1 MNNLIKLG
9 KKLFPLNRSLTG
21 IDNLKTLNILKN
33 NTSRLKIK
41 KFKSGKKVY
50 DWKIPDEW
58 NVLEAY
64 VKDKYGNKIINFKKN
79 NLHLVGNSK
88 PFNHFLYCF
97 FKL

>member
-9 KKLFPLNRSLTG
+9 RKLFPLNRSLTG
-21 IDNLKTLNILKN
+21 TDNLKTLNILKN

-58 NVLEAY
+58 NVLEA
-64 VKDKYGNKIINFKKN
+64 
-79 NLHLVGNSK
+79 
-88 PFNHFLYCF
+88 
-97 FKL
+97 